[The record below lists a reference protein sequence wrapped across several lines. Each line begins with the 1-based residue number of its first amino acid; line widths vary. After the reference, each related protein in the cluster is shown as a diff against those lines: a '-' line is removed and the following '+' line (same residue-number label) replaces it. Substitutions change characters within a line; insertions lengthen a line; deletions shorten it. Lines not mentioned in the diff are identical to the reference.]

1 MGYESYVQH
10 LGPTR
15 HLPLDHVDFDG
26 LVEDIVSFNLSAA
39 SDAQVLDA
47 SGLANVPRALSIT
60 NPIVFE
66 EAIGS
71 FDSFSVGL
79 SVVGGENQ
87 ALISYDDG
95 SLSISSVSVPGTWNS
110 SLTFWYEPETVEN
123 AFQVSLGGNT
133 SPAIPAGP
141 WIHLVYNGSW
151 HIDVL
156 SDGPGVLAVQQFQT
170 TGGLLSAGEV
180 SDLRSLARLGV
191 IVRGV
196 VDSTGI
202 IFGEDSADGIAAN
215 WHIVSV

>member
-123 AFQVSLGGNT
+123 AFQVSLGANT
-133 SPAIPAGP
+133 SPAIPAGA
-141 WIHLVYNGSW
+141 WVHLVYNGSW

-170 TGGLLSAGEV
+170 TSGLLSAQEAQ
-180 SDLRSLARLGV
+180 DLRDLARTGQIRRGV
-191 IVRGV
+191 IDTSAIGFGV
-196 VDSTGI
+196 DDAEGLAT
-202 IFGEDSADGIAAN
+202 N